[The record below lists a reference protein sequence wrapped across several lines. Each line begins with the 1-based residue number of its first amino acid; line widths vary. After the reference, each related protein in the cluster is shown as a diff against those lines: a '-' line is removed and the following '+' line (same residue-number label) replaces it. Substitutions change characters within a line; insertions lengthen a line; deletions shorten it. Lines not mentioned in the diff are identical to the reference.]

1 MFGQR
6 SSEFG
11 TVFGLVAAFG
21 AVAVAIALGGSPKA
35 FLDLPAFLIVVVGT
49 IAVTAVGFP
58 LADVGRAFAAGF
70 RTVGA
75 RRAAPGVA
83 AIVILKL
90 AEKARRDGVL
100 SLQSQVRQF
109 AEEPFLA
116 RGLTMIIDG
125 MSADEADTVLRRE
138 IAATAQR
145 NQRAAQVLRR
155 AAEVSPAMG
164 LIGTLIGLVQMLGNL
179 SDPTALGPAM
189 AVALLTTLYGAILAN
204 MILAP
209 LAAKLER
216 SSGEE
221 TLLNTLFLT
230 GVTALGRQ
238 ENPRRLETLLNS
250 LLPPAQR
257 TQLYG

>member
-1 MFGQR
+1 MLTQKTPDF
-6 SSEFG
+6 S
-11 TVFGLVAAFG
+11 TIVGLAAAFIAVGG
-21 AVAVAIALGGSPKA
+21 AVVLGGSAGA
-35 FLDLPAFLIVVVGT
+35 FLDLSALLIVVGGT
-49 IAVTAVGFP
+49 LAVTIICFP
-58 LADVGRAFAAGF
+58 LGDVARAFGAGF
-70 RTVGA
+70 RTIGA
-75 RRAAPGVA
+75 RRSPPGTA
-83 AIVILKL
+83 AIVLLKL

-100 SLQSQVRQF
+100 SLQNQLKQF
-109 AEEPFLA
+109 AGEPFLS

-125 MSADEADTVLRRE
+125 MTADEADNVLRRE

-155 AAEVSPAMG
+155 AAEVAPAMG

-204 MILAP
+204 MVFAP
-209 LAAKLER
+209 LASKLER
-216 SSGEE
+216 SAGEE
-221 TLLNTLFLT
+221 TLLHTLFLT

-238 ENPRRLETLLNS
+238 ENPRRIETLLNS
-250 LLPPAQR
+250 LLPPSQR